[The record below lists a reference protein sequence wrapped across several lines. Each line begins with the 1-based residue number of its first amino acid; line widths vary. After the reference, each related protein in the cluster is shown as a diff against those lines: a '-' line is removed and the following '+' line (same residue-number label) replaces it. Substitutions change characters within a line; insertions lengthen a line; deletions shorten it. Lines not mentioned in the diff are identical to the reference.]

1 MPQDSQKL
9 LQQMIQEYGDRV
21 FRLALRYTG
30 DHFQAEDIAQETF
43 LRAFTHLE
51 SYRRDKPAGPWL
63 FTIAVNLCRNQFRG
77 RRETPVPEI
86 REPSKDPGPEL
97 QYLEKERD
105 QELMQALSHLPEM
118 YRLPLLL
125 KHVSELSY
133 GEICEVL
140 DWELS
145 LVKNR
150 LYRGRIMLKQ
160 AYESREEAVK

>member
-1 MPQDSQKL
+1 MAQDSHSL
-9 LQQMIQEYGDRV
+9 LQQMIQEYGDRI

-30 DHFQAEDIAQETF
+30 DYFQAEDIAQETF

-63 FTIAVNLCRNQFRG
+63 FTITVNLCRSQFRS
-77 RRETPVPEI
+77 RRETPVAEI
-86 REPSKDPGPEL
+86 RESSKEPGPEL
-97 QYLEKERD
+97 QYLEKEGE
-105 QELMQALSHLPEM
+105 QELLQALRLLPEM

-140 DWELS
+140 GWELS

-150 LYRGRIMLKQ
+150 LYRGRIMLKKS
-160 AYESREEAVK
+160 YESRKETG

>member
-1 MPQDSQKL
+1 M

-21 FRLALRYTG
+21 FRLALRYTR

-43 LRAFTHLE
+43 LRAFTHLD
-51 SYRRDKPAGPWL
+51 SFQRDKPAGPWL
-63 FTIAVNLCRNQFRG
+63 FTITVNLCRSQFRR

-97 QYLEKERD
+97 QYLEKEKER
-105 QELMQALSHLPEM
+105 ELMQALSHLPEM
-118 YRLPLLL
+118 YRMPILL

-133 GEICEVL
+133 EEICEVL
-140 DWELS
+140 GWELS
-145 LVKNR
+145 QVKNR
-150 LYRGRIMLKQ
+150 LYRGRMMLKQ